1 MILVCASH
9 PCPSI
14 NIKARLHTHP
24 ESPQTRQQL
33 TYTEPEEDKRPSM
46 CPELPSLRSHLTTLE
61 VRGVL
66 SAGETKKFISWQ
78 IPPYWIFVPAP
89 AASHGAPLLLPGAGL
104 ETDEEPIQRSVPQ
117 TERHVPSSERLI
129 SRWKWNKYRNELY
142 TRRKYTPWPGF
153 TDNVRLKCPLK
164 AKPNDFIAPS
174 WQAAVTT
181 KPRPPHYS
189 SPHVGGANEPNNPLI
204 PTVACFCFLR
214 FDHLYHQKHLLYN

>member
-1 MILVCASH
+1 MNLACASH

-61 VRGVL
+61 VRGGF

-104 ETDEEPIQRSVPQ
+104 ETDEEPIQRSVPE
-117 TERHVPSSERLI
+117 TERHVRRSQVPAALFPGESETSTLRFVGNGSY
-129 SRWKWNKYRNELY
+129 SR
-142 TRRKYTPWPGF
+142 RRHTPWPCF
-153 TDNVRLKCPLK
+153 TDNVR
-164 AKPNDFIAPS
+164 F
-174 WQAAVTT
+174 
-181 KPRPPHYS
+181 
-189 SPHVGGANEPNNPLI
+189 
-204 PTVACFCFLR
+204 
-214 FDHLYHQKHLLYN
+214 